1 MKIPFNKPY
10 ISAKDEKYILE
21 ALHSA
26 HHSGNNSFGQR
37 AISFVKNK
45 YGFQELFLTPSCTAA
60 MEMGALLADIK
71 PGDEVILPSYTF
83 SSTVNAV
90 VIFGG
95 KPVFCEIDKN
105 TLNIDVSKIEELIT
119 PKTKMIL
126 PIDYAGISCEMD
138 EIMRIA
144 KKHDLIVMQ
153 DCAQSFG
160 GFYEGK
166 PNGSIPHLAAFSFH
180 ETKNMNAG
188 GEGGGLVVNVP
199 DWHQRAYFMQ
209 EKGTDRRL
217 VLDGVKSKYSWV
229 EKGSSYLLS
238 DILAAGLLAQLENEE
253 EIIEKRKEVT
263 EAYHNLF
270 QPYYNNGNL
279 NIYQPQ
285 KHIISNNHAFW
296 VVFDNSQNRSVF
308 MEKLRAFDI
317 HVYIGYLP
325 LHSSPMGIKFGYK
338 PEDLATTEDIAARVV
353 RLPFYAGMAD
363 EGLDYTIEKMGVVL
377 KEIYGK

>member
-10 ISAKDEKYILE
+10 ITAKDEEYILE
-21 ALHSA
+21 AVRSA
-26 HHSGNNSFGQR
+26 HHSGNNYFGQR
-37 AISFVKNK
+37 VISFIKKK
-45 YGFQELFLTPSCTAA
+45 YGISKLFLTPSCTAA

-71 PGDEVILPSYTF
+71 PGDEIILPSYTF

-95 KPVFCEIDKN
+95 IPVFCEIDKN
-105 TLNIDVSKIEELIT
+105 TLNIDVSEIEKLIT
-119 PKTKMIL
+119 PRTKMIL

-138 EIMRIA
+138 GIMEIAR
-144 KKHDLIVMQ
+144 KHDLIVMQ
-153 DCAQSFG
+153 DCAQSYG
-160 GFYEGK
+160 GFYKEK

-188 GEGGGLVVNVP
+188 GEGGGLVVNDE

-238 DILAAGLLAQLENEE
+238 DILAAGLLAQLENEDL
-253 EIIEKRKEVT
+253 IVDKRRKVT
-263 EAYHNLF
+263 EAYYKLF
-270 QPYYNNGNL
+270 QPFYNAGKL

-285 KHIISNNHAFW
+285 KHITSNHHAFW
-296 VVFDNSQNRSVF
+296 VVFDSSENRSVF
-308 MEKLRAFDI
+308 MERLRSYDI

-338 PEDLATTEDIAARVV
+338 PDDLPITEGVADRVV

-363 EGLDYTIEKMGVVL
+363 VGLGYTIEKMATVL
-377 KEIYGK
+377 KEIYG